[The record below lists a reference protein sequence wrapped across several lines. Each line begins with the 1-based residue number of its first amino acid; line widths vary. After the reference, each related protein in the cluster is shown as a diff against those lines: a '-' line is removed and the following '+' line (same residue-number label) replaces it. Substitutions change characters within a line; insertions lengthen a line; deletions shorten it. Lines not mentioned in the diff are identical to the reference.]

1 MMKKYLATFQIFI
14 VALIVA
20 CSNDTVETNQNNKK
34 ELSANKATITID
46 LYAKKACGAT
56 EPTIALVKDVIAQ
69 LEVTSKLNILMLE
82 NASQANELKI
92 IGVPTVRVNGNDIDP
107 AADQIQKYGIT

>member
-34 ELSANKATITID
+34 ELSASKATVTID

-69 LEVTSKLNILMLE
+69 LEVTSKLNIMMLE